1 MIKNTRIDLSKE
13 SQIRIDAINSI
24 KYTLLLNYEVPTISQ
39 DTNGVKW
46 IEKILEQC
54 HECCKGLFGDC
65 GSSGLRNKFFGEFGR
80 EATREK
86 DGKYNSPLNY
96 MDEENNMEQTENA
109 NLYDML
115 LHQCIMSSYHAIVT
129 ALTDEETVSF
139 YDIVERV
146 KPHKSEGDKKDSR
159 GIHYLVKKR
168 KYCLKTSK
176 FIMRKKPLTSN
187 NERWSTSGAFKKTTD
202 RHLNNLKKYEE
213 LIKRKNEQGK
223 DEQEEYNLL
232 LQFSDLWC
240 RICEVNATDWYFEGQ
255 NTDWLKK
262 VGRID
267 KNLFKKKSK
276 DSETLSLSGVV
287 SDNVDGLYAFFLA
300 ERLFNINLFYSM
312 LEFIQFIEENEHYN
326 LSNNHML
333 DILLEC
339 KKLPNA
345 FSRQS
350 FLGYAM
356 GKIID
361 QPESNIDYW
370 FHKDIKRMDSMGHS
384 IRGIETGFQI
394 STWIKQFHL
403 FVNYMSEFII
413 PIYQWC
419 FLGMLLDSIESIYV
433 EDKYEQGI
441 TKEDIHRNHLIKAFE
456 LLASYM
462 DKHAIDMMRP
472 VSVASSKTPFRTEN
486 LSVLMKHNYEKEYN
500 ISKEIVAKIASA
512 FLVPS
517 EDADIELNLKIIN
530 PGYFKNSQEGSVGPN
545 TNFSRIQKFYTDLIK
560 INYLK

>member
-1 MIKNTRIDLSKE
+1 MIKNTKIDLSKE

-24 KYTLLLNYEVPTISQ
+24 KYTLLLNYEVPIIKE
-39 DTNGVKW
+39 DTDAVEW

-80 EATREK
+80 EATMAK

-96 MDEENNMEQTENA
+96 MDEENNIEQKENA

-129 ALTDEETVSF
+129 ALTDDKAVSF

-146 KPHKSEGDKKDSR
+146 KPYKSEGDKKDSR

-176 FIMRKKPLTSN
+176 FIKGDRLLTSN
-187 NERWSTSGAFKKTTD
+187 NARWSTSGAFRITTD
-202 RHLNNLKKYEE
+202 RHLNNLKKYAE
-213 LIKRKNEQGK
+213 LFKRENEQGE
-223 DEQEEYNLL
+223 DEQEKYQLL

-240 RICEVNATDWYFEGQ
+240 RICEVDATDWNFEGQ

-262 VGRID
+262 IGRID
-267 KNLFKKKSK
+267 ENLFKKKNK
-276 DSETLSLSGVV
+276 DSTELSLSGVM
-287 SDNVDGLYAFFLA
+287 SDKADGLYVFFLA

-312 LEFIQFIEENEHYN
+312 LEFIQFIEENEHYY
-326 LSNNHML
+326 LSNKQWL

-339 KKLPNA
+339 KNLPNA

-350 FLGYAM
+350 FLGYAI

-361 QPESNIDYW
+361 QPDSNVDYW
-370 FHKDIKRMDSMGHS
+370 FQKDIKKMDSMGFS
-384 IRGIETGFQI
+384 IRGVEEGFQI

-419 FLGMLLDSIESIYV
+419 FLGMLLESIENIYG
-433 EDKYEQGI
+433 EDTCEQGA
-441 TKEDIHRNHLIKAFE
+441 TKEDMHRNHLIKAFE
-456 LLASYM
+456 LLVSYM
-462 DKHAIDMMRP
+462 DKHAIDMIRP

-500 ISKEIVAKIASA
+500 ISKEVVAKIART
-512 FLVPS
+512 FLVPRDD
-517 EDADIELNLKIIN
+517 EDIELNLKIIN
-530 PGYFKNSQEGSVGPN
+530 PEYFKKSQDNSVGPN